1 MQHIVNPKVLWRH
14 RKALSLAL
22 LLGASSSIATAHPVW
37 LLPSE
42 FVLSSKEPVWI
53 TVDAS
58 ASNHVFIYD
67 HGIPLERAK
76 IASPDGKTRPVGT
89 YFKGQR
95 RSVFDLQLDQE
106 GTWKLS
112 ASRPATH
119 ITYYEHN
126 GEKNRIFATKTDA
139 KKRLPNDAKLGTTT
153 LYHTAT
159 HAYVTWGAPSDK
171 VLETTGKG
179 LELVAK
185 THPNDLVAGEKV
197 TLQFLLNGKPAANID
212 VDATP
217 SNTLYRDDRMEI
229 HARTDAQG
237 YFSFT
242 PSLAGPWLVGAH
254 TEYTI
259 PSPDADKEAHLLYLT
274 LEVQVQ

>member
-1 MQHIVNPKVLWRH
+1 MKTFVKNI
-14 RKALSLAL
+14 SLAL
-22 LLGASSSIATAHPVW
+22 VLGSAASVQAHPLW

-42 FVLSSKEPVWI
+42 FVLSGDEPTWI

-67 HGIPLERAK
+67 HGIPLDSAK
-76 IASPDGKTRPVGT
+76 VTSPDGKTRPVGA

-95 RSVFDLQLDQE
+95 RSVFDLQLDQP

-112 ASRPATH
+112 AARPATH

-126 GEKNRIFATKTDA
+126 GERNRLFASKSDA
-139 KKRLPNDAKLGTTT
+139 KAKAPKGATLGPTT
-153 LYHTAT
+153 LYHTT
-159 HAYVTWGAPSDK
+159 TQAYVTWGAPSK
-171 VLETTGKG
+171 TVLETSGKG
-179 LELVAK
+179 LELAAS
-185 THPNDLVAGEKV
+185 THPNDMVKDEKV

-217 SNTLYRDDRMEI
+217 GNTLYRDDRLEV
-229 HARTDAQG
+229 HGTTDADG

-242 PSLAGPWLVGAH
+242 PTLAGPWLIGAH
-254 TEYTI
+254 TEYEVDQ
-259 PSPDADKEAHLLYLT
+259 PQADKEAHLLYLT
-274 LEVQVQ
+274 LEVQLP